1 MSYRKLK
8 KALRD
13 KNISDAAWSL
23 LLLQVEALENGDE
36 RNLLLS
42 KTAVGE
48 LLRILVTQSVKVPD
62 PAENAAESENNIVEL
77 KNWLSNN
84 E

>member
-13 KNISDAAWSL
+13 KNVADAAWSL

-48 LLRILVTQSVKVPD
+48 LLRILVTQAVKEPT
-62 PAENAAESENNIVEL
+62 PQTATEAENNVVEL
-77 KNWLSNN
+77 KAWLTNS

>member
-13 KNISDAAWSL
+13 KNISDAAWEL
-23 LLLQVEALENGDE
+23 LLMQVEALEKGDSE
-36 RNLLLS
+36 NLLLS

-48 LLRILVTQSVKVPD
+48 LLRILVTQSVKVTA
-62 PAENAAESENNIVEL
+62 PAENNAEAVNNIVEL
-77 KNWLSNN
+77 KAWLSNN

>member
-8 KALRD
+8 LALRK
-13 KNISDAAWSL
+13 KNISDAAWEL
-23 LLLQVEALENGDE
+23 LLLQVEALEKGDE

-48 LLRILVTQSVKVPD
+48 LLRILVTQVVKEPTPQTD
-62 PAENAAESENNIVEL
+62 AEAENNVVEL
-77 KNWLSNN
+77 KQWLK
-84 E
+84 EY